1 MQHQFIAFRKREGPL
16 FGPGSPFGDDV
27 KPYDFWLRLSTTDFK
42 LACLARRI
50 FSTLANSVPS
60 ERSFSAIKFL
70 QNCLRNRLTP
80 DRTDQSAFIFIN
92 AKVLERVRQLRAAG
106 SQSAAP
112 VTPSDR
118 WETVKEV
125 VLMEME
131 DEHQALYGD
140 APSEADLIRIIAM
153 GAEESDDGE
162 WAEWS

>member
-1 MQHQFIAFRKREGPL
+1 VSGAG
-16 FGPGSPFGDDV
+16 
-27 KPYDFWLRLSTTDFK
+27 
-42 LACLARRI
+42 
-50 FSTLANSVPS
+50 
-60 ERSFSAIKFL
+60 
-70 QNCLRNRLTP
+70 RNT
-80 DRTDQSAFIFIN
+80 
-92 AKVLERVRQLRAAG
+92 
-106 SQSAAP
+106 

-162 WAEWS
+162 WAEWF